1 MEAIISLYLMP
12 KLISPECIINDL
24 ELNGV
29 KLISNLNVYHVY
41 SRLSNYL
48 RLIPEDIS
56 QFLIPEDI
64 YLNLI
69 KLFNEFHEL
78 MN

>member
-24 ELNGV
+24 ELNDV

-56 QFLIPEDI
+56 QFLIHEDI
-64 YLNLI
+64 C
-69 KLFNEFHEL
+69 KFN
-78 MN
+78 

>member
-48 RLIPEDIS
+48 RLIPE
-56 QFLIPEDI
+56 I
-64 YLNLI
+64 YLS
-69 KLFNEFHEL
+69 F
-78 MN
+78 